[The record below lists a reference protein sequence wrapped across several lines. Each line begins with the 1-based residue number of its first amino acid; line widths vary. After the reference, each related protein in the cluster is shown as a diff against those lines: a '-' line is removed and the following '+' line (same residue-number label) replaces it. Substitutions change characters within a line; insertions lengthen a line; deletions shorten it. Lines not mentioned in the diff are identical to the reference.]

1 MSAESLLATDT
12 VGNDEIN
19 PTTTN
24 NEQIEPSTTN
34 GLLYSNGTNNNNTGI
49 SSETSLE
56 GQVESTKNIYDD
68 NGQSAYNKSDLEPEA
83 LRKVFIG
90 GLSYKTDD
98 QTFRDYFS
106 KYGDIEV
113 NRKIS
118 KKEKYILF
126 Y

>member
-1 MSAESLLATDT
+1 MSAETLSAADT
-12 VGNDEIN
+12 AVNDELN

-24 NEQIEPSTTN
+24 NEQLEPSTTN
-34 GLLYSNGTNNNNTGI
+34 GLLYSNGTNNNTGI
-49 SSETSLE
+49 SETSAE

-68 NGQSAYNKSDLEPEA
+68 NGQSTYNKNDLEPEA

-98 QTFRDYFS
+98 QAFRDYFS

-113 NRKIS
+113 NRKQ
-118 KKEKYILF
+118 
-126 Y
+126 